1 MNKPL
6 SVFATRRLPRA
17 VEAHLSTLCDF
28 SPGDDDRAYSA
39 DDLVV
44 AAAGRDVLIVT
55 LTEALPADVVAR
67 LPDCVRMVATISVGT
82 DHLAVKA
89 LAERGIAVSNT
100 PGAVTDTTAEIA
112 MLLMLGAARRANEG
126 LTLIREDRWRGW
138 RPTQLLGLG
147 LSGARLGLIGF
158 GRIGQAVA
166 ARSATFGMDIH
177 YHGPRPIE
185 GADATFHARLE
196 SLLEIADVV
205 SLHCPSTT
213 VTRGLVNDDFLAMC
227 RPGVIIVNTARGD
240 LVDDEAL
247 IAALRSGH
255 VAAAGLDVFA
265 GEPAIHAVYR
275 DLPNVFALPHLG
287 TATNEART
295 AMGMLVVDNIR
306 AFARGEPL
314 PNAVKPRT

>member
-1 MNKPL
+1 MTKPL
-6 SVFATRRLPRA
+6 SVLATRRLPRE
-17 VEAHLSTLCDF
+17 VEAQLSTLCDF
-28 SPGDDDRAYSA
+28 APGDDGREYSA
-39 DDLVV
+39 DDLVA
-44 AAAGRDVLIVT
+44 AAAGRDVLVVT

-67 LPDCVRMVATISVGT
+67 LPNSVRMVATVSAGT

-89 LAERGIAVSNT
+89 LTARGIAVSNT

-126 LTLIREDRWRGW
+126 LTIIREDRWRGW

-166 ARSATFGMDIH
+166 ERSAAFGMEIY
-177 YHGPRPIE
+177 YHGPRPVE
-185 GADATFHARLE
+185 GASGSFHARLE
-196 SLLEIADVV
+196 LLLEIADIV
-205 SLHCPSTT
+205 SLHCPSTAA
-213 VTRGLVNDDFLAMC
+213 TRGLVNEDFLAMC

-240 LVDDEAL
+240 LVDDDAL
-247 IAALRSGH
+247 IAALHRGH

-265 GEPAIHAVYR
+265 GEPAIHSSYR

-287 TATNEART
+287 TATNAART

-306 AFARGEPL
+306 ALADGNPL